1 MWIAGLTSSLVGW
14 LADNSDAGLHAWNAL
29 PTELKNDVPSWARVA
44 LLAVI
49 FFGSFAAARLI
60 RQPVRKR
67 PSEHWG
73 ASSPARAFARGNRY
87 RCRSAGCRRVWR
99 LPLPA
104 LAVGRVAGTTA
115 GAHPA
120 TNRPAQ

>member
-1 MWIAGLTSSLVGW
+1 MMMRPPRSTRTDTLFPDTTLFRSLQLVEDWRGAHKLLSMWIAGLTSSLVGW

-60 RQPVRKR
+60 RQP
-67 PSEHWG
+67 EIG
-73 ASSPARAFARGNRY
+73 RAH
-87 RCRSAGCRRVWR
+87 V
-99 LPLPA
+99 
-104 LAVGRVAGTTA
+104 
-115 GAHPA
+115 
-120 TNRPAQ
+120 

>member
-29 PTELKNDVPSWARVA
+29 PTELTNDVPSWARVA

-60 RQPVRKR
+60 RPPVST
-67 PSEHWG
+67 PPPAEPFG
-73 ASSPARAFARGNRY
+73 ASSPSRPFARGDRP
-87 RCRSAGCRRVWR
+87 RCRSA
-99 LPLPA
+99 A
-104 LAVGRVAGTTA
+104 LGRDSCW
-115 GAHPA
+115 
-120 TNRPAQ
+120 